1 MTQLVRSNSEL
12 RSAMTGLANNI
23 CLVPTMG
30 ALHDGHAA
38 LIKVGKEKVG
48 NNGCIVVSDFV
59 NPKQFG
65 KNEDFEK
72 YPRDLEKDLKVAH
85 AAGAHILWA
94 PSAEDVYPG
103 QWPLDVTEDKRFEIL
118 EGASRP
124 GHFAAVV
131 EVVTR
136 LFDIVQPRFAVFGEK
151 DFQQLV
157 FVKELARKRN
167 PIVEIVPVATVRE
180 KDGLAMSS
188 RNLYLSSDQRNVA
201 HLVSDALRNATL
213 MASKGLNQS
222 EVKNEVKNYLKKSDL
237 IELDYIEFVDNE
249 LFELNN
255 NEVGRILI
263 AVKLGNTRLIDNMPI
278 MFKANS

>member
-48 NNGCIVVSDFV
+48 NNGCVVVSDFV

-157 FVKELARKRN
+157 FVKELAKKRN

-188 RNLYLSSDQRNVA
+188 RNIYLSSDQRNIA
-201 HLVSDALRNATL
+201 HLIPESLRNATL
-213 MASKGLNQS
+213 LASKGFSQS
-222 EVKNEVKNYLKKSDL
+222 EVKNSVKDYLKKSDL
-237 IELDYIEFVDNE
+237 IELDYIEIVNNE
-249 LFELNN
+249 LYELTN
-255 NEVGRILI
+255 NEIGRILI
-263 AVKLGNTRLIDNMPI
+263 AAKLGNTRLIDNMPI
-278 MFKANS
+278 MFKANA